1 MKHDLTLTRDLM
13 ERICEL
19 SNLRRAYKQVV
30 SNRGAAGI
38 DRMTVDELAAW
49 ASKNIESLRQSLLD
63 GSYQPQ
69 MIRGVAIPKPSG
81 GTRTLGIP
89 TVVDRF
95 VQQAILQVLQPL
107 YDPVFSDHSYGF
119 RPGRST
125 HGALKKAKSY
135 VDAGYNKVVD
145 MDLEKFF
152 DRVNHDI
159 LLARL
164 ARRIGDKRLLRLIR
178 RFLTAGMMERGVCV
192 SVREEGMPQ
201 GSPLSPL
208 LSNILLD
215 DLDKE
220 LERRGHRF
228 VRFADDC
235 NVYVRTH
242 AAARRVL
249 ISVSRWISK
258 HLKLKVNETKS
269 AADSVACRKF
279 LGYRVTKA
287 MLLIAPESI
296 ARLQSKIRSLTK
308 RRSPRSLEERIE
320 KLNQLLRGWLQYFR
334 LASARHNLRRLDEW
348 IRRRIRCL
356 RLHQLKRTRQRAE
369 FLESL
374 GVGRANA
381 WRTMS
386 SGKGLWRLSNSPAC
400 SMGMNLKWFENLG
413 LLNLEKKYLELKEV

>member
-1 MKHDLTLTRDLM
+1 MKHDLTLTQDLM

-89 TVVDRF
+89 TVVDRL
-95 VQQAILQVLQPL
+95 VQQAVLQVMQPL
-107 YDPVFSDHSYGF
+107 YDPSFSDHSYGF

-159 LLARL
+159 LVARL

-178 RFLTAGMMERGVCV
+178 RFLTAGMMEGGVCV
-192 SVREEGMPQ
+192 SSREEGMPQ

-220 LERRGHRF
+220 LESRGHRF

-235 NVYVRTH
+235 NVYVRTYS
-242 AAARRVL
+242 AARRVL
-249 ISVSRWISK
+249 ASVTRWLSK
-258 HLKLKVNETKS
+258 HLKLKVNEAKS
-269 AADSVACRKF
+269 AADSVGRRKF
-279 LGYRVTKA
+279 LGYRITKA
-287 MLLIAPESI
+287 RLLIAPESI
-296 ARLQSKIRSLTK
+296 ARLQSKVRNLTK
-308 RRSPRSLEERIE
+308 RRSPQSLEERIG

-334 LASARHNLRRLDEW
+334 FAAARQHLQRLDEW

-356 RLHQLKRTRQRAE
+356 RLHQLKRVYPRVV

-374 GVGRANA
+374 GIGRQEA

-386 SGKGLWRLSNSPAC
+386 SGKSLWRLGNSPAC
-400 SMGMNLKWFENLG
+400 KMAMNLRWFETLS
-413 LLNLEKKYLELKEV
+413 LFNLEKKYLELKEV